1 MCHHHTTLSLAGHWT
16 HPLKVYL
23 SQNEWEKI
31 AAFTSLSSLFI
42 IFLYL
47 FLLAAMHFVFF
58 SSHFSFQCC
67 MVCFGSTF
75 LGNVKASLILYIYI
89 YIYVNLF
96 WQSEDPIYIFIYKIC
111 PSALVGD
118 QNYAASSSWFSW
130 MNACFTVCIQ
140 LKRMFLYP
148 LFYFILFIFLS
159 NNNICFVFENGY
171 WQVSVPYSSLLT
183 IVTVRCGHCANLLS
197 VNMGASLQ
205 AFPPQEPQVCV
216 YIYIFHILLVNS
228 HFVTLWA
235 NHKWYNIIS
244 LYFKNAVLS
253 MKNCVILY

>member
-1 MCHHHTTLSLAGHWT
+1 MNEKRLLHSLPSLA
-16 HPLKVYL
+16 YL
-23 SQNEWEKI
+23 SSSYTSFFWQLCILSFSLLIFHFN
-31 AAFTSLSSLFI
+31 AAWCALE
-42 IFLYL
+42 
-47 FLLAAMHFVFF
+47 AP
-58 SSHFSFQCC
+58 
-67 MVCFGSTF
+67 F
-75 LGNVKASLILYIYI
+75 LGMWKLHLSYIYI